1 MQRMPALRQLLLK
14 LRRQLQR
21 RKVLKGDVIGE
32 REASAHGRLV
42 VTEQIPGEPNP
53 RSEIIDVLPGHAE
66 EERRQARIGWILQ
79 VGHGVDGLFGVI
91 AWIGDEF
98 ISQAKV

>member
-1 MQRMPALRQLLLK
+1 
-14 LRRQLQR
+14 
-21 RKVLKGDVIGE
+21 
-32 REASAHGRLV
+32 
-42 VTEQIPGEPNP
+42 
-53 RSEIIDVLPGHAE
+53 
-66 EERRQARIGWILQ
+66 LQ